1 MKRLTNNSTYEVITS
16 RARYAVVLRHL
27 SNTTNGQPRFEA
39 DIITLEVFG
48 ERKPERFFFSSCW
61 RFKGHYAND
70 EGEAKEAVRQ
80 YEEILKKDG
89 TF

>member
-1 MKRLTNNSTYEVITS
+1 MKRLTNNSTYEVTTD
-16 RARYAVVLRHL
+16 RAKYAVVLRRLH
-27 SNTTNGQPRFEA
+27 NTTSGQARFEA

-48 ERKPERFFFSSCW
+48 ERKPERFFYSSCW
-61 RFKGHYAND
+61 RFTGHYMND